1 MIYST
6 SEHPQYVGVWPIE
19 GEMKDRFLY
28 RNQNLK
34 TKTSIQIVFLKK
46 ADVCYLLCIR
56 NEGLLEIFKI
66 AITYLKYNEF
76 SYIAKAIC
84 TRTFVKFKAD
94 LEHTTNL
101 TELQIISFYL
111 SFLS

>member
-6 SEHPQYVGVWPIE
+6 SEHPQYVGVWPID

-66 AITYLKYNEF
+66 AITYMNIYEI
-76 SYIAKAIC
+76 SHKA
-84 TRTFVKFKAD
+84 RYLTF
-94 LEHTTNL
+94 
-101 TELQIISFYL
+101 
-111 SFLS
+111 